1 MAPKA
6 QRVAPDAFFTVFH
19 IIAMDEKNESN
30 IFRQSIHCFDGFF
43 WLLLGTHMKN
53 TRENPSQRIAEK
65 CSWAPVAEQ
74 MDLLIWMGIKPID
87 GLMIPSGKYT
97 KSY

>member
-1 MAPKA
+1 MLSL
-6 QRVAPDAFFTVFH
+6 QFFTSLLW
-19 IIAMDEKNESN
+19 MKKTESN

-87 GLMIPSGKYT
+87 GLMIPPVNIQKAIENGNL
-97 KSY
+97 

>member
-1 MAPKA
+1 
-6 QRVAPDAFFTVFH
+6 
-19 IIAMDEKNESN
+19 
-30 IFRQSIHCFDGFF
+30 
-43 WLLLGTHMKN
+43 MKN